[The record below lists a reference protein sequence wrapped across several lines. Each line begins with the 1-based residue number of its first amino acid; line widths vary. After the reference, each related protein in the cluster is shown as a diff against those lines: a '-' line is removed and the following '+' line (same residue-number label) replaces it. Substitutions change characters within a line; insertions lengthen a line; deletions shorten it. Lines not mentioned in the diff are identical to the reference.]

1 MIFYYLNKDVYIK
14 YVLCHFGYTP
24 LLVSLKSSTLSP
36 CVCVK
41 ILCILKKKKKK
52 KNQICLYIFAK
63 KKTKSWVDMS
73 KNIQV
78 NLIKII

>member
-1 MIFYYLNKDVYIK
+1 MIFYCLNKDVYIK

-52 KNQICLYIFAK
+52 KIKYVFTSLLK
-63 KKTKSWVDMS
+63 KKLSLELTCLKIYKS
-73 KNIQV
+73 I
-78 NLIKII
+78 

>member
-24 LLVSLKSSTLSP
+24 LLVSLKSSPLSP

-41 ILCILKKKKKK
+41 ILCILKKKK
-52 KNQICLYIFAK
+52 NQICLYIFAK
-63 KKTKSWVDMS
+63 KKKLSLELTCLKIYKS
-73 KNIQV
+73 I
-78 NLIKII
+78 